1 MQTKHFYMVE
11 KLDSSKYPTLATEL
25 KKIKG
30 VVSLEI
36 DESGNL
42 CYTVDEWTDEY
53 DVMISVM
60 NKIADEGGE
69 LGFIDEQPQ
78 AEIEAET
85 VEETEDGEENYSQ
98 AESGQKKTNKKTKIK
113 KVKRIINPLPKVCKG

>member
-11 KLDSSKYPTLATEL
+11 KLDSSKYPDLATEL

-30 VVSLEI
+30 VVNLEI

-53 DVMISVM
+53 DVMVSVM

-78 AEIEAET
+78 AEIETET
-85 VEETEDGEENYSQ
+85 VEVSIDGEEDYSQ
-98 AESGQKKTNKKTKIK
+98 AESGQKEDKQ
-113 KVKRIINPLPKVCKG
+113 